1 MIWKPSKIVGAIL
14 GVFATLPLSV
24 WGFVIGG
31 DFIGA
36 WTSGWLTIPGALF
49 GAGLVIFAGAFL
61 GSTAAGRLD
70 RRRPGCRTLRR
81 ANVGHLLRQGSRD
94 HALQLDAD
102 HGRSERDPHRPYT
115 VEVFNM
121 TRAEITDP
129 RIEPL
134 DVVAIEG
141 VVAAAYRQMCDAA
154 WQAYRTDKI
163 VYFYYIVRE
172 LLKELENHWKDSRK
186 LPDSSDVAR
195 LSAEFA
201 ALMEQARTA
210 KAEKT
215 EGKGLKS
222 GKRP

>member
-1 MIWKPSKIVGAIL
+1 MPPMRSFAKNNPVRIVRGIC
-14 GVFATLPLSV
+14 
-24 WGFVIGG
+24 
-31 DFIGA
+31 D
-36 WTSGWLTIPGALF
+36 LTQAEL
-49 GAGLVIFAGAFL
+49 AGLIGCV
-61 GSTAAGRLD
+61 RLTVHNLESGKLKLSATMAQ
-70 RRRPGCRTLRR
+70 RIALHTGISQ
-81 ANVGHLLRQGSRD
+81 HWLLNPKRK
-94 HALQLDAD
+94 LPPIC
-102 HGRSERDPHRPYT
+102 ERDPQRPYT
-115 VEVFNM
+115 VEIFKM

-195 LSAEFA
+195 LFAEFS

-215 EGKGLKS
+215 EGRALKS